1 MSLMHLTVTECFLA
15 FPVIVFYLNFISFLL
30 IMVPFLR
37 GVSKLP
43 RLAVCLCFAKSL
55 TSYFLTLLSSCSPA
69 ITAAPLQN
77 PTYYLI
83 FPVIPWPKVKALL
96 KTTQQHCSSQRG
108 IVLKTKIVNAIA
120 FVCSAREMLQRAVLN
135 GVLGENL
142 YMSWKTFDGL
152 SQALGQRT
160 IYLADSRECWIE
172 MMGKF
177 SNGWLLSHTVVHV
190 LQVKL
195 SRILVKTQDL
205 KQECHNRQFAF
216 KLILDS
222 SFPCIT

>member
-1 MSLMHLTVTECFLA
+1 MKVPKIWNSSRSPMSLMHLTVTECFLA

-96 KTTQQHCSSQRG
+96 KLHSS
-108 IVLKTKIVNAIA
+108 IA
-120 FVCSAREMLQRAVLN
+120 PHN
-135 GVLGENL
+135 GE
-142 YMSWKTFDGL
+142 
-152 SQALGQRT
+152 
-160 IYLADSRECWIE
+160 
-172 MMGKF
+172 
-177 SNGWLLSHTVVHV
+177 
-190 LQVKL
+190 
-195 SRILVKTQDL
+195 
-205 KQECHNRQFAF
+205 
-216 KLILDS
+216 S
-222 SFPCIT
+222 SLRLR

>member
-1 MSLMHLTVTECFLA
+1 MLCQVSHFL
-15 FPVIVFYLNFISFLL
+15 FPYASF
-30 IMVPFLR
+30 F
-37 GVSKLP
+37 
-43 RLAVCLCFAKSL
+43 
-55 TSYFLTLLSSCSPA
+55 LLSSHHSCSPPKSHLLLNIPCNSMA
-69 ITAAPLQN
+69 QSESIIQN
-77 PTYYLI
+77 
-83 FPVIPWPKVKALL
+83 
-96 KTTQQHCSSQRG
+96 TQQHCSSQRG
-108 IVLKTKIVNAIA
+108 IIFKTKIVNAIG
-120 FVCSAREMLQRAVLN
+120 FVCSARGMLRRAVWN

-177 SNGWLLSHTVVHV
+177 SNGWLRSHTVAHV

-205 KQECHNRQFAF
+205 KQECHNRKFAF